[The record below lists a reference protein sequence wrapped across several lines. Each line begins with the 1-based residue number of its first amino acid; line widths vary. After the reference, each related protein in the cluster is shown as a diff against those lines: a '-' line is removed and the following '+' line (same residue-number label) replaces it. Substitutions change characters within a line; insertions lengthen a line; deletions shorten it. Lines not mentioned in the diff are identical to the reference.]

1 VENDRSLGSGR
12 SFSVKRTINKSLSVR
27 QLLPDFRL
35 LLLIRPETD
44 DNQKV
49 ARAII
54 QAGINFLR
62 ISAISNKIINFALNI
77 NVLQRYQTNQAIEIA
92 ENKRADFAF
101 EFY

>member
-1 VENDRSLGSGR
+1 MV
-12 SFSVKRTINKSLSVR
+12 
-27 QLLPDFRL
+27 
-35 LLLIRPETD
+35 
-44 DNQKV
+44 
-49 ARAII
+49 RAII